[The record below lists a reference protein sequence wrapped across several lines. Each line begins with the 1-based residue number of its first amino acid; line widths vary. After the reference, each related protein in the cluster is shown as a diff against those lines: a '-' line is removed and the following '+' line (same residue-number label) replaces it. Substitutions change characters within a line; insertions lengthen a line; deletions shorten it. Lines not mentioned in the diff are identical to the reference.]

1 MNFSIFFVLFISNV
15 TAFNLPRGL
24 NELDEYVK
32 RTNFGRKLLGI
43 VLTVQN
49 FQSPHW
55 LKDKGADLLRK
66 PIQSRRT
73 VHTTSEMVSNKYL
86 SGCIKW

>member
-43 VLTVQN
+43 V
-49 FQSPHW
+49 
-55 LKDKGADLLRK
+55 
-66 PIQSRRT
+66 
-73 VHTTSEMVSNKYL
+73 
-86 SGCIKW
+86 